1 MLLYWR
7 SRKEAS
13 HAWDPHFNRAPM
25 GCALRGSARR
35 GPDIFRRIIAFPC
48 GVLDAGGLAD
58 SGGLA
63 NTGGVANSH
72 GLAHPVRLATIGD
85 TK

>member
-13 HAWDPHFNRAPM
+13 HAWDPHFNRS
-25 GCALRGSARR
+25 ALRGSARR
-35 GPDIFRRIIAFPC
+35 GPGAFRPIIAFPR
-48 GVLDAGGLAD
+48 GILDPGGLAD
-58 SGGLA
+58 SCGLA
-63 NTGGVANSH
+63 NTGDIANSH
-72 GLAHPVRLATIGD
+72 GLANPDFLATIGD

>member
-13 HAWDPHFNRAPM
+13 HAWDPHFNRS
-25 GCALRGSARR
+25 ALRGSARR
-35 GPDIFRRIIAFPC
+35 GPGAFRSIITFPR
-48 GVLDAGGLAD
+48 GILDPGGLAD

-72 GLAHPVRLATIGD
+72 GLAHPDFLATIGD